1 MTRSTQHDH
10 AALDATLTRQ
20 YQVISRSQ
28 VLAHGMTTSAL
39 HQRLRAGGPWQ
50 RLLPGVF
57 LAVTGTPTTEQ
68 RSMAALLY
76 AGTGGMIT
84 GAAAVGLWGVQAP
97 RGTLIDVLIPA
108 MRQRRSTGFVRIH
121 LTTRMPDRVFTV
133 GPVRMVPLARAV
145 ADAAR
150 GMTSLA
156 DVRAVV
162 AAAVQLGRVTPGL
175 LAAELQAGPVQG
187 SALLRT
193 AVSDVCDGVRSS
205 PKLTSSICSGGPR
218 SRNPCSILGCTR
230 TRSSSPARTRG
241 GRKPGWLA
249 RSTPA
254 LTTCLR
260 RTTSA
265 PWPATRGWPRMASP
279 CCISPRARSGPS
291 PERSSAPSVR
301 PWPLPVP
308 VPGFPSAPSRPH
320 QRRSSARGNAM
331 KPRFQFVRTHLVFRS
346 YAAAA
351 CQAARTA
358 VICSG
363 SG

>member
-10 AALDATLTRQ
+10 AALAATLTRQ

-39 HQRLRAGGPWQ
+39 RQRLRSGGPWQ

-97 RGTLIDVLIPA
+97 RGTMIDVLIPA

-133 GPVRMVPLARAV
+133 GPIRMVPPARAV

-162 AAAVQLGRVTPGL
+162 AAAVQLGTCTPGV

-193 AVSDVCDGVRSS
+193 AVSDVCDGIRSS
-205 PKLTSSICSGGPR
+205 PEADLKHLLRRAKIAEPVFNARLYADEEFIASPDAWWPEAGVAGEVDSRAYHLSPQDHERTLARDARMAAHGITVLHFTPRQIRTQPGTVVSAIRSALAAASSRPRLPIRTITTSSEALKR
-218 SRNPCSILGCTR
+218 
-230 TRSSSPARTRG
+230 
-241 GRKPGWLA
+241 PGK
-249 RSTPA
+249 RDET
-254 LTTCLR
+254 
-260 RTTSA
+260 
-265 PWPATRGWPRMASP
+265 
-279 CCISPRARSGPS
+279 
-291 PERSSAPSVR
+291 
-301 PWPLPVP
+301 PVP
-308 VPGFPSAPSRPH
+308 VRSNALEPGFHTSG
-320 QRRSSARGNAM
+320 RRRG
-331 KPRFQFVRTHLVFRS
+331 
-346 YAAAA
+346 
-351 CQAARTA
+351 
-358 VICSG
+358 
-363 SG
+363 

>member
-1 MTRSTQHDH
+1 M
-10 AALDATLTRQ
+10 
-20 YQVISRSQ
+20 
-28 VLAHGMTTSAL
+28 AHGMTTSAL
-39 HQRLRAGGPWQ
+39 RQRLRAGGPWQ

-97 RGTLIDVLIPA
+97 RGTMIDVLIPA

-133 GPVRMVPLARAV
+133 GPVRMVPPARAV

-162 AAAVQLGRVTPGL
+162 AAAVQLGTCTPGA

-193 AVSDVCDGVRSS
+193 AVSDVCDGIRSS
-205 PKLTSSICSGGPR
+205 PEADLKHL
-218 SRNPCSILGCTR
+218 
-230 TRSSSPARTRG
+230 
-241 GRKPGWLA
+241 
-249 RSTPA
+249 
-254 LTTCLR
+254 LR
-260 RTTSA
+260 RAKIAEIGLSQCELRRSPH
-265 PWPATRGWPRMASP
+265 PWLPGSLSFEVSIGAL
-279 CCISPRARSGPS
+279 
-291 PERSSAPSVR
+291 SSV
-301 PWPLPVP
+301 
-308 VPGFPSAPSRPH
+308 
-320 QRRSSARGNAM
+320 QRRR
-331 KPRFQFVRTHLVFRS
+331 LW
-346 YAAAA
+346 
-351 CQAARTA
+351 
-358 VICSG
+358 
-363 SG
+363 